1 MEDVNCAVH
10 STGHKR
16 CVIANENKWNC
27 KCVSTKNRTC
37 LWFHGW
43 LGNVM
48 FHCSDPPP
56 VSMSFQL
63 KRGNV
68 ARISSVSM
76 MVLTRVSASNEA
88 AMNTEQLMLSKDC
101 QWCGDWAMQPR
112 EVQTAHNL
120 WHISKG
126 WWIHFR
132 TPRRLHNP
140 PCIWTCIIWINPPP
154 NSLTAVTFQDA
165 CFRGG
170 VIYQATPSDS
180 PLVHR
185 PGYILRGGP
194 MKFQL
199 KWGMWVH

>member
-1 MEDVNCAVH
+1 MKT
-10 STGHKR
+10 SG
-16 CVIANENKWNC
+16 IANVCQLKAEPVC
-27 KCVSTKNRTC
+27 D
-37 LWFHGW
+37 FMYGW
-43 LGNVM
+43 VM
-48 FHCSDPPP
+48 SCFTAVTPP

-68 ARISSVSM
+68 ARILSVSI

-154 NSLTAVTFQDA
+154 QFIDRGHFPGRLFQGGGSFIRPRHLTAPWCTDQGIFW
-165 CFRGG
+165 GG
-170 VIYQATPSDS
+170 GSNEISAKMRNVG
-180 PLVHR
+180 PLK
-185 PGYILRGGP
+185 YT
-194 MKFQL
+194 MA
-199 KWGMWVH
+199 